1 MADHSIVA
9 VFGSM
14 NMDLSVACE
23 RMPRAGETVD
33 GSGFITNAGGKGA
46 NQAVAAARMGART
59 CMIGAVGR
67 DTFGDALVAGLQDA
81 GVGVEFVARR
91 DDVETGT
98 ATIIRCESDN
108 RIVLSPGANHAL
120 AGEDVA
126 RALRRLVADELDGDA
141 SEIAPAAGSVFI
153 AQGECDLAATAE
165 ALACAHELG
174 FYTVFN
180 PAPACDL
187 PAVFLSSGTWSLLG
201 VENRSPICAEA
212 AFRENFTNEGG
223 YHFRYRFL
231 KNIMGLWMIQ
241 SIRRELN
248 GITYV
253 VDEKAIRKGRLHQ
266 YMRVEGLGHEVG
278 FADLIKAADEAE
290 AAGVTASIVN
300 VNDERFLSPDSMIEE
315 ICAACEESGQPV
327 PETLGELMHCVYESL
342 ALCYREA
349 VEGLSQLAGHEY
361 ASINIVGGG
370 CRDGHLNR
378 RTAEVC
384 GLPVYAGPVEGT
396 ALGNLAVQMLADG
409 VFPHLKA
416 VRAAIAESFD
426 VQKVEP

>member
-126 RALRRLVADELDGDA
+126 CALRYLVADELDA
-141 SEIAPAAGSVFI
+141 EICDLAPAAGGVFI
-153 AQGECDLAATAE
+153 AQGECDLMATAA
-165 ALACAHELG
+165 ALSCAHRLG

-187 PAVFLSSGTWSLLG
+187 PAGAWPAVDLVCPNETECQVLTGILPTDDASCVAALKALLAKGAGAAVITLGGAGSVTLGDDGGLLRMLALSSEVVDTTAAGDTFIGALAAARLQGLPLFECMIVGARASAVTVSRLG
-201 VENRSPICAEA
+201 AQ
-212 AFRENFTNEGG
+212 
-223 YHFRYRFL
+223 
-231 KNIMGLWMIQ
+231 Q
-241 SIRRELN
+241 SIPTR
-248 GITYV
+248 
-253 VDEKAIRKGRLHQ
+253 
-266 YMRVEGLGHEVG
+266 
-278 FADLIKAADEAE
+278 
-290 AAGVTASIVN
+290 
-300 VNDERFLSPDSMIEE
+300 
-315 ICAACEESGQPV
+315 
-327 PETLGELMHCVYESL
+327 
-342 ALCYREA
+342 
-349 VEGLSQLAGHEY
+349 
-361 ASINIVGGG
+361 
-370 CRDGHLNR
+370 
-378 RTAEVC
+378 AEVEHWF
-384 GLPVYAGPVEGT
+384 G
-396 ALGNLAVQMLADG
+396 
-409 VFPHLKA
+409 
-416 VRAAIAESFD
+416 
-426 VQKVEP
+426 